1 MVRAYE
7 PGRPIDADVLD
18 RVLDAARRAPSAG
31 HSQGLDLLVLEG
43 PEQTGRY
50 WDVTFPDRSDR
61 WIHAGL
67 FEAPVL
73 VIVLV
78 DPTAYTARYSEPDKQ
93 GAGLQTE
100 EAWPVPYW
108 WGDGGCAA
116 ENLLLAAV
124 DEGLGACLFGIFRG
138 EAEVL
143 ATFGVPP
150 QKRALGVVSLGHP
163 ADDSPGLSSTR
174 TRRTLEEMVH
184 RGSW

>member
-7 PGRPIDADVLD
+7 PGRPIDPEVLD
-18 RVLDAARRAPSAG
+18 RVLDAARRSPSAG

-43 PEQTGRY
+43 PEQTARY

-73 VIVLV
+73 VVVLV
-78 DPTAYTARYSEPDKQ
+78 DPTAYTDRYREPDKR
-93 GAGLQTE
+93 GAGLGTE
-100 EAWPVPYW
+100 DAWPVPYW
-108 WGDGGCAA
+108 WVDGGCAT

-124 DEGLGACLFGIFRG
+124 DEDLGACLFGIFRG

-143 ATFGVPP
+143 RTFGVPAH
-150 QKRALGVVSLGHP
+150 KRALGTVSLGHP
-163 ADDSPGLSSTR
+163 AVDAPGLSSS
-174 TRRTLEEMVH
+174 RRRRPLEEMVH